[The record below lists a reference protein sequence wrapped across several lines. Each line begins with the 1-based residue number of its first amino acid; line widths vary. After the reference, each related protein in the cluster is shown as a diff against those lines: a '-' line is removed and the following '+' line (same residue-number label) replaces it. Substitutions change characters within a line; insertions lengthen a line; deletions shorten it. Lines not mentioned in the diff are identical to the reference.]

1 MDCEQNLRQSRKK
14 WPQLRQQARAL
25 SVLADAVIKK
35 NDEWMEWT
43 FKRVDSK
50 KKDDQQKKRQVS
62 GNYHKLE
69 TSC

>member
-1 MDCEQNLRQSRKK
+1 MYCEQNLRQSRKK

-25 SVLADAVIKK
+25 SVLAVAVIKK

-50 KKDDQQKKRQVS
+50 KKDDQQKKEVS
-62 GNYHKLE
+62 GNYYKLE